1 MSSART
7 ASPPRRSAVGD
18 LAVAGSTW
26 LSEAGPID
34 AHVVGGGHLAA
45 ALTAAG
51 LPWTPGRGTA
61 TRGVETWGI
70 APDEVLLVVPD
81 PGSPADAAG
90 PPIAALRAAGA
101 LVTEVG
107 AGLTHLRLAG
117 PIVGSVLESTCA
129 VDLSARA
136 VPEGAVVNAMVAGV
150 RVTLVRADADGT
162 LGYRLLVPRELAAY
176 LWQVLVDTAA
186 SIGDAR

>member
-7 ASPPRRSAVGD
+7 ASPLRRSAVGD

-34 AHVVGGGHLAA
+34 AHVVGGAHLAA

-51 LPWTPGRGTA
+51 LPWTPGRVTA

-81 PGSPADAAG
+81 PGPPAAAAG

-136 VPEGAVVNAMVAGV
+136 VPEGAVVHAMVAGV

-162 LGYRLLVPRELAAY
+162 LGYRLLVPSELAAY